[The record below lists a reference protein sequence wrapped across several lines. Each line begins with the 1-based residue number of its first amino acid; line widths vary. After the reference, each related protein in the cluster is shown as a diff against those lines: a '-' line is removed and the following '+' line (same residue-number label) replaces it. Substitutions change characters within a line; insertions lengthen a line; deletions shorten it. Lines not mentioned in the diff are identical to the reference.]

1 MGYEAVVFRA
11 VDEEGGAIYHTN
23 VMMWVGTRAAG
34 VCLESI
40 VGDKE
45 CTLNVDHIDI

>member
-40 VGDKE
+40 VGEKE
-45 CTLNVDHIDI
+45 